1 VQAQQNMA
9 LMILPNIRGTSEPC
23 EPKIPIPSIT
33 FEVVTFFKFCDL
45 AELRSWRA
53 PPIAQSRRSSGA
65 FCAFSM
71 ALTTATGYRAH
82 R

>member
-1 VQAQQNMA
+1 VQTQQNMA
-9 LMILPNIRGTSEPC
+9 LIIFRANIRGTSEPC

-71 ALTTATGYRAH
+71 ALTTAT
-82 R
+82 